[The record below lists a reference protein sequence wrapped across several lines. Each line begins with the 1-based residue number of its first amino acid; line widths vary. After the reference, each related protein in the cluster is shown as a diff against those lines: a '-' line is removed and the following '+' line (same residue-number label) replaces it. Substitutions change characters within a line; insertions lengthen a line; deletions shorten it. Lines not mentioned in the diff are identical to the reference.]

1 MEYRVAFLSLH
12 GCPVARLGEKD
23 TGGMNVYLKET
34 AKQLGKLGIKVD
46 VFTRVHDPNDEE
58 VIPVSY
64 THLTLPTKREV

>member
-34 AKQLGKLGIKVD
+34 AKQLGKLGIKEL
-46 VFTRVHDPNDEE
+46 NLE
-58 VIPVSY
+58 IN
-64 THLTLPTKREV
+64 TLGQPESRNKYKLAYE